1 MGFNSLIECNE
12 NDLIM
17 LLKLTFKSV
26 EIYNSQKGTTDAKED
41 LAKLPVFQQ
50 LARQIASFVYG
61 SRIENTID
69 LDVILI
75 YVRDAMEFTF
85 EYVKINKDAIDA
97 IDISQEDDTKKYI
110 VEQMLNQVHGLQPY
124 EIFMKHAG
132 IESKLNA
139 FKTNELIEDIKIFS
153 GSFVQSASN

>member
-12 NDLIM
+12 KVLIM

-85 EYVKINKDAIDA
+85 E
-97 IDISQEDDTKKYI
+97 
-110 VEQMLNQVHGLQPY
+110 
-124 EIFMKHAG
+124 
-132 IESKLNA
+132 
-139 FKTNELIEDIKIFS
+139 
-153 GSFVQSASN
+153 